1 MNFLIT
7 GGAGF
12 IGSHFTKMLLQG
24 KFSQAPQKVTVVDAL
39 TYSGNLWNLKEVQEY
54 PNFEFVEGNICDFG
68 LMSELIEEAD
78 VIVNFAAES
87 HVDRSIESSIP
98 FIQTNVLG
106 VANLLDILKSY
117 PHKVFI
123 QISTDEVYGSI
134 ESGSWDENFKLSP
147 NSPYAASKAAA
158 DLLVLAFHRTH
169 GLDIRITRCSNNYGP
184 NQHPEKLIPLFL
196 MRLLSDEKVPL
207 YGDGKNFR
215 EWIYVEDHCLG
226 IWKVIE
232 NGTSGHIYNIGS
244 GIEISNLDLAQKLIS
259 FFPGKIDC
267 IENVADRKGHDFRYS
282 VNSEKISNQL
292 GFSCRNSFDRGL
304 EKTVS
309 WYITN
314 GNEFLDSMKA

>member
-24 KFSQAPQKVTVVDAL
+24 KFSETPDKVTVVDSL
-39 TYSGNLWNLKEVQEY
+39 TYSGNLWNLNEVREF
-54 PNFEFVEGNICDFG
+54 PNFQFVEGNICDFG
-68 LMSELIEEAD
+68 LMSNLIAD
-78 VIVNFAAES
+78 ANVIVNFAAES
-87 HVDRSIESSIP
+87 HVDRSIESAIP

-106 VANLLDILKSY
+106 VANMLDILKSY
-117 PHKVFI
+117 PHKIFV

-169 GLDIRITRCSNNYGP
+169 ELDVRITRCSNNYGP

-196 MRLLSDEKVPL
+196 MSLMSDKKVPL

-215 EWIYVEDHCLG
+215 EWIYVEDHCVG

-232 NGTSGHIYNIGS
+232 KGSSGNIYNIGS
-244 GIEISNLDLAQKLIS
+244 GIEISNLELAHKLIS
-259 FFPGKIDC
+259 FFPGKDNY

-292 GFSCRNSFDRGL
+292 GFNCQYSFEVGL

-309 WYITN
+309 WYKSN
-314 GNEFLDSMKA
+314 GNAFLNSMKA